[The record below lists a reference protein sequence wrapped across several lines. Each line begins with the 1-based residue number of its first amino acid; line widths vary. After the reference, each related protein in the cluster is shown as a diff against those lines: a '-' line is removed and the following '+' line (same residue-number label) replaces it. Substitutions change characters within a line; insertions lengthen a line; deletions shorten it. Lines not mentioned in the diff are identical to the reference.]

1 MPKLL
6 SYNFIY
12 LIPLF
17 FSAIFSLNSFR
28 LKWSEKYKVFSIFL
42 LASFAIELFAIS
54 WKWHLYKTDY
64 WIFAKSNLWVYNL
77 FLLIRFSVYTYFFYN
92 LLESP
97 FIKKAIRFFYI
108 PLILLGILNYFL
120 FETPHKVDN
129 MAIIIVHI
137 IVTILCLI
145 FFREVLKAKTLITLT
160 KHPAIW
166 ISLGA
171 FLYHSATLPFFIF
184 LNYLIKVNPT
194 LAISCLNINQAL
206 NIIMYSLFFISFL
219 CNPQFQK

>member
-6 SYNFIY
+6 VYNFIY

-17 FSAIFSLNSFR
+17 LSAIFSLNSFR
-28 LKWSEKYKVFSIFL
+28 LRWSDIYKMFSVFL
-42 LASFAIELFAIS
+42 LLSFTIELFAIS
-54 WKWHLYKTDY
+54 WKWFFYKSDY
-64 WIFAKSNLWVYNL
+64 WHFSKSNLWVYNI
-77 FLLIRFSVYTYFFYN
+77 FLLVRFLFYTHFYYH
-92 LLESP
+92 LIKST
-97 FIKKAIRFFYI
+97 FIKKLIRIFFI
-108 PLILLGILNYFL
+108 PLITLGLVNYLFL
-120 FETPHKVDN
+120 ETPHKVDN
-129 MAIIIVHI
+129 IAIISVHLI
-137 IVTILCLI
+137 ITILCLI
-145 FFREVLKAKTLITLT
+145 FFREVLKAKALITLT

-206 NIIMYSLFFISFL
+206 NIIMYTLFFISFL